1 VRLADTEC
9 LVLTLQV
16 EKNIVQ
22 LQLKKIDNWLTSV
35 CSFFKIDAQFIKFL
49 IVGGINTLFG
59 YLIFAFFIFI
69 NVHYSLA
76 ALISTI
82 AGIIFNFN
90 TTGRLVFKNRN
101 NRLIFRF
108 FGVYLIIYSLNILF
122 LKLFDSMQIS
132 MFIAGAVIILP
143 MAVIA
148 FLLNKYLV
156 FN

>member
-1 VRLADTEC
+1 M
-9 LVLTLQV
+9 
-16 EKNIVQ
+16 Q
-22 LQLKKIDNWLTSV
+22 LQLKKIDSWLTSA
-35 CSFFKIDAQFIKFL
+35 CTFFKIDVQLVKFL

-69 NVHYSLA
+69 NFHYSLA

-90 TTGRLVFKNRN
+90 TTGRLVFNNRN

-108 FGVYLIIYSLNILF
+108 FGVYLIIYGLNILF
-122 LKLFDSMQIS
+122 LKLLGSMQMS

-143 MAVIA
+143 VAVIA

>member
-1 VRLADTEC
+1 
-9 LVLTLQV
+9 
-16 EKNIVQ
+16 VQ
-22 LQLKKIDNWLTSV
+22 LQLKKIDSWLTSA
-35 CSFFKIDAQFIKFL
+35 CTFFKIDVQLVKFL

-69 NVHYSLA
+69 NFHYSLA

-90 TTGRLVFKNRN
+90 TTGRLVFNNRN

-108 FGVYLIIYSLNILF
+108 FGVYLIIYGLNILF
-122 LKLFDSMQIS
+122 LKLLGSMQMS

-143 MAVIA
+143 VAVIA